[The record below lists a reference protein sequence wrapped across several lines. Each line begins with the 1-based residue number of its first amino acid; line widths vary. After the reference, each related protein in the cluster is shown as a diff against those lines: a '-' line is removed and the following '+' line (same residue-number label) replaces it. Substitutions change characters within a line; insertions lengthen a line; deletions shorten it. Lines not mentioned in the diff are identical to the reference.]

1 MAEAEV
7 ANKWVGFGPVGKDPK
22 TARTSSGQSVCSFQI
37 AAPTRDGDRTVWV
50 RVNVYDPPLVRY
62 VRKHV
67 KSGVTAHVVGE
78 LMNRKYRG
86 TGPQLTEVRAHKI
99 SVT

>member
-7 ANKWVGFGPVGKDPK
+7 ANRWIGYGPVGKEPK
-22 TARTSSGQSVCSFQI
+22 LDHTSDGQTVCSFQI
-37 AAPTRDGDRTVWV
+37 SAPTRDGNRTVWV

-62 VRKHV
+62 VRKHIRPGTV
-67 KSGVTAHVVGE
+67 ARVSGE

-86 TGPQLTEVRAHKI
+86 RGPQLTEVRAHEI
-99 SVT
+99 SVQ